1 MKLYGYWRSSC
12 SYRVRIGLAL
22 KGLPY
27 EHAPVHLLEAAHR
40 APDYVARNPMAQV
53 PLLEVEDGGRPLL
66 LTQSVAILEYL
77 EERFPEPRLLPAD
90 RVLRFEVRRA
100 VEICNAGIQPLQN
113 LSLLR
118 AIKGLG
124 GDEQAF
130 GREANEKGL
139 AALEDVAV
147 RVGGAHLVGD
157 APTLADVCLVPQL
170 YSARRFGVDVA
181 RFPRLLAVESRCAAL
196 DGFAAA
202 HPDRQ
207 PDATPS

>member
-22 KGLPY
+22 KGLAY
-27 EHAPVHLLEAAHR
+27 EQAPVHLLEAAHR

-53 PLLEVEDGGRPLL
+53 PLLEIEDGGRTLL

-77 EERFPEPRLLPAD
+77 DERFPQPRLLPED
-90 RVLRFEVRRA
+90 RALRAEVRRA
-100 VEICNAGIQPLQN
+100 VEIINAGIQPLQN

-118 AIKGLG
+118 TLKGLG
-124 GDEQAF
+124 ADEQAF

-139 AALEDVAV
+139 AALEDVAT
-147 RVGGAHLVGD
+147 RSGGAHLVGD

-170 YSARRFGVDVA
+170 YAARRFAVDVA
-181 RFPRLLAVESRCAAL
+181 RFPRLLAVEARCVAL